1 MVSHPTGAKEQRKKS
16 GPANPLSSFFF
27 CPVMKSPAKIES
39 QTDENQMVAADFV
52 HQKQCKPISA
62 KYLKKFAPLDTDWYL
77 DIT

>member
-1 MVSHPTGAKEQRKKS
+1 
-16 GPANPLSSFFF
+16 
-27 CPVMKSPAKIES
+27 
-39 QTDENQMVAADFV
+39 MVAADFV